1 MFEEHSSNS
10 VAQHEPGS
18 ESAAKQHE
26 FNLIVNGTPEK
37 WAKET
42 ISFDEIVRLGYPTDP
57 NPNTIYDV
65 TYKHGPKEN
74 REGSLVQGESVTVKS
89 GMNFSVTPTGQS

>member
-1 MFEEHSSNS
+1 MLETKIDES
-10 VAQHEPGS
+10 VAQHESGPT
-18 ESAAKQHE
+18 SAAKNK

-37 WAKET
+37 WAEDT
-42 ISFDEIVRLGYPTDP
+42 ISFEDVVRLGFPTDP
-57 NPNTIYDV
+57 NPNTIYSV